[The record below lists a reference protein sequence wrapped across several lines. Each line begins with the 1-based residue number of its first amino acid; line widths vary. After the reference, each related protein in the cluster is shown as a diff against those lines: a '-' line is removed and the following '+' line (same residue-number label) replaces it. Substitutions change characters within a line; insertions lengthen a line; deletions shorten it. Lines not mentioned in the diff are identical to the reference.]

1 VLWEVLTGGRLFE
14 SVKGREAPP
23 RPSSAADVAE
33 ARTIRGDLDEI
44 ALMALRKE
52 PGERYASVE
61 QLEEDL
67 RRYLE
72 GFPVRAA
79 GGRGRY
85 RAVKFVRRH
94 RWAVAAAAT
103 LVMMLVGFGAA
114 MSAVAARAARERDT
128 ARMERARAE
137 QVSRFLSGLFAG
149 SDPFKAQ

>member
-1 VLWEVLTGGRLFE
+1 RPRRRKVCASQPGNPSRYQPSNILVTAEGVPKLLDFGIAKLVAPGAAGLTLPAGRLMTLEYASPEQLFGMPGTTPTDVYALGIVLWEVLTGGRLFE

-72 GFPVRAA
+72 
-79 GGRGRY
+79 
-85 RAVKFVRRH
+85 
-94 RWAVAAAAT
+94 
-103 LVMMLVGFGAA
+103 
-114 MSAVAARAARERDT
+114 
-128 ARMERARAE
+128 
-137 QVSRFLSGLFAG
+137 
-149 SDPFKAQ
+149 